1 LELREI
7 FSKKGGRNY
16 TKPFLRKLMC
26 VCVGG
31 GGITSTA
38 KLHVKHYGRSIDTYF
53 GCMVESLPTNASKS
67 RASS

>member
-16 TKPFLRKLMC
+16 TKPFLRKL
-26 VCVGG
+26 VV

-38 KLHVKHYGRSIDTYF
+38 KLHGKHHGRSIDTYF